1 MRTRPSGRPRVPWA
15 LAFVALA
22 ALLTAPLNAV
32 ILDDEDPIDIVLK
45 DGTHVRLYREV
56 KELPNARIPNKP
68 LPDLKALAEQTVG
81 SSEKDRRESF
91 AKVLEQLG
99 VKPTPSAAA
108 KNPGVV
114 ASRLKPIVAKR
125 LRPPV
130 VTNNYYYL
138 PTNLHL
144 SARPDGTPEFLFL
157 KYTTEARET
166 AGGVNGAI
174 MHFLMEWGLTKE
186 QEAELQVELKKKD
199 RGGKLMGAVPME
211 AAGDAGT
218 FSIVSAT
225 LSDESMAP
233 SVITSGKA
241 PLLPGGKAAVA
252 SRLSATGAQLLAAT
266 FEKARSITD
275 VSLALDFTYHTLTP
289 SAKGT
294 ITFNWEKLVTEREQL
309 EAEFTSETEDNDP
322 WWDFFDLFG
331 GEETVTQT
339 YDEMLQHYKFLEEK
353 RIVDLDWQ
361 EYRDDERIAKVREA
375 FFQYF
380 LKSMADPVPP
390 EPPPADDDDEQPT
403 QPNPQPEGD
412 NYRYEFKREKIEAAL
427 SRRFEV
433 FNLEARFAV
442 RRPHQLVGNL
452 ASWYD
457 HVRDN
462 PKCVASVNL
471 NDPFF
476 QHRDIHFILDLDAK
490 EMFDEEVNYVTVNVR
505 KKRDS
510 GNDFED
516 HVTIDAKYLAEHGIS
531 SSLTYARGEDK
542 NPDVYEYQTQWSLKG
557 GNVYPP
563 NPSWAKGQWEG
574 VTLAP
579 PVVPRTI
586 ELEGSLDDMLASD
599 ITRITAQ
606 IRYPQFGEEVE
617 ANIHISPEQGES
629 LVDQK
634 IFMDRKAR
642 GYAYRLIVNHK
653 TQGKLVLPWS
663 ARVGDDYIYAVLPE
677 ELFQEGSPLQVEAK
691 EAAED
696 LVNSAKQKVLDQFR
710 ELMEGL

>member
-1 MRTRPSGRPRVPWA
+1 
-15 LAFVALA
+15 VAMFTF
-22 ALLTAPLNAV
+22 LTTPGNAV
-32 ILDDEDPIDIVLK
+32 ILDDEQPIDITLK

-56 KELPNARIPNKP
+56 KELPSARIPNKP
-68 LPDLKALAEQTVG
+68 LPDLKKMAEQTVG
-81 SSEKDRRESF
+81 SSEKEDRERAE
-91 AKVLEQLG
+91 KMLEQLG
-99 VKPTPSAAA
+99 FKPRPSAAA
-108 KNPGVV
+108 KDPN
-114 ASRLKPIVAKR
+114 AALTKLKPIVTRR
-125 LRPPV
+125 LLPPA
-130 VTNNYYYL
+130 VTSNYYYL

-157 KYTTEARET
+157 KFTTEERATE
-166 AGGVNGAI
+166 GGVNGAI
-174 MHFLMEWGLTKE
+174 MHFLMEWGLTKA

-211 AAGDAGT
+211 AAGEAGT

-225 LSDESMAP
+225 LSDDTMAP

-294 ITFNWEKLVTEREQL
+294 ITFNWEKLITEREQL
-309 EAEFTSETEDNDP
+309 EAEFTSKT
-322 WWDFFDLFG
+322 
-331 GEETVTQT
+331 EETGLDVDCWWIFCGISDDEKVTQT

-353 RIVDLDWQ
+353 KIVDLDWQ

-390 EPPPADDDDEQPT
+390 EPPPADDDDEQQT
-403 QPNPQPEGD
+403 QPNPQPEGEE
-412 NYRYEFKREKIEAAL
+412 YVYQFKREKIEAVF

-490 EMFDEEVNYVTVNVR
+490 EMFDETVNYVTVNVR
-505 KKRDS
+505 KQRDS
-510 GNDFED
+510 GHDFED
-516 HVTIDAKYLAEHGIS
+516 HVTIDAKYLTEHGIS
-531 SSLTYARGEDK
+531 SSLTYARGEDQ

-557 GNVYPP
+557 GHVYPP
-563 NPSWAKGQWEG
+563 NPGWTKGQWEG

-586 ELEGSLDDMLASD
+586 ELEGSLDDMLVSD

-606 IRYPQFGEEVE
+606 IRYPKFGEEVE
-617 ANIHISPEQGES
+617 ANIHISPAQGES

-653 TQGKLVLPWS
+653 TEGKLVLPWS
-663 ARVGDDYIYAVLPE
+663 ARVGDDYIYAVFPQ
-677 ELFQEGSPLQVEAK
+677 ELFQEGSSQQVEAK
-691 EAAED
+691 QAAED